1 MQSWRAVPCRYTID
15 IHIWAKH
22 VNQQNLFQVL
32 EASIHKW
39 FLCHIHTRVALL
51 QFSLKVRTWLH
62 DTVTFPPIHTLEPQ
76 LSWHVLVN
84 IVFKCKICW
93 EINLERQH
101 LQETTHLYVFFKRKS
116 ENILSVRSL
125 EATASLFS
133 GRGLHDLVL
142 HIVCW

>member
-1 MQSWRAVPCRYTID
+1 MIR
-15 IHIWAKH
+15 
-22 VNQQNLFQVL
+22 
-32 EASIHKW
+32 
-39 FLCHIHTRVALL
+39 
-51 QFSLKVRTWLH
+51 
-62 DTVTFPPIHTLEPQ
+62 VTFPPIHTLEPQ
-76 LSWHVLVN
+76 LSWHGSVN

-142 HIVCW
+142 HIVC